1 MNMTTEY
8 DKYKVL
14 ILTADEMTRLNR
26 IMNSYKFLSY
36 IESNDDNTYRLTLN
50 ALLELLGEDDVRDCF
65 FTKSSISI
73 VIVGES
79 ELS

>member
-1 MNMTTEY
+1 MTTEY